1 MTEYDYNW
9 DNGLTQKLFVKFLK
23 KYGLM
28 DALYA
33 IKGIGYTFRP
43 LSIRRISDFFIDV
56 FESTDDE
63 YYFRC
68 SYNRLQLSQL
78 WRFYLLEN
86 VDKYPYPNGDRYLM
100 KNDITSSISHN
111 GYRESKEIRE
121 LFKKYNII
129 NSYN

>member
-1 MTEYDYNW
+1 MTKYDYNW
-9 DNGLTQKLFVKFLK
+9 DNGLTQKLFIKFLK

-33 IKGIGYTFRP
+33 IRGIGYTFRP
-43 LSIRRISDFFIDV
+43 LSIRRMGDFFIEV
-56 FESTDDE
+56 FETFEDE
-63 YYFRC
+63 RYFRC

-86 VDKYPYPNGDRYLM
+86 VDEYPNRDRDLM
-100 KNDITSSISHN
+100 RSTITSSISNN

-121 LFKKYNII
+121 LFKKYNIT

>member
-1 MTEYDYNW
+1 MTKYDYNW
-9 DNGLTQKLFVKFLK
+9 DNELTQKLFVKFLK

-33 IKGIGYTFRP
+33 IRGIGYTFRP
-43 LSIRRISDFFIDV
+43 LSIRRIGDFFIEV
-56 FESTDDE
+56 FETPEDE
-63 YYFRC
+63 RYFRC

-86 VDKYPYPNGDRYLM
+86 VDEYPNRDRDLM
-100 KNDITSSISHN
+100 RSTITSSISNN

-121 LFKKYNII
+121 LFEKYNIT

>member
-1 MTEYDYNW
+1 MTKYDYNW
-9 DNGLTQKLFVKFLK
+9 DNGLTQKLFIKFLK

-33 IKGIGYTFRP
+33 IRGIGYTFRP
-43 LSIRRISDFFIDV
+43 LSIRRMGDFFIEV
-56 FESTDDE
+56 FETFEDE
-63 YYFRC
+63 RYFRC

-86 VDKYPYPNGDRYLM
+86 VDEYPNRDRDLM
-100 KNDITSSISHN
+100 RSTITSSISNN

-121 LFKKYNII
+121 LFEKYNIT
-129 NSYN
+129 NSYK

>member
-9 DNGLTQKLFVKFLK
+9 DNGLTQKLFIKFLK

-33 IKGIGYTFRP
+33 IKGFGYKLRP
-43 LSIRRISDFFIDV
+43 VSIRMITDYFIDV
-56 FESTDDE
+56 FPHVEDE
-63 YYFRC
+63 HYFRC
-68 SYNRLQLSQL
+68 SYGRLQLSQL
-78 WRFYLLEN
+78 WRFFLLEH
-86 VDKYPYPNGDRYLM
+86 VDEYHEKDR
-100 KNDITSSISHN
+100 KNIKSYITSGLSNN
-111 GYRESKEIRE
+111 GYRGSKEVRE

>member
-1 MTEYDYNW
+1 MTKYNCNW

-33 IKGIGYTFRP
+33 IRGIGYTFRP
-43 LSIRRISDFFIDV
+43 LSIRRIGDFFIEV
-56 FESTDDE
+56 FETFEDE
-63 YYFRC
+63 RYFRC

-86 VDKYPYPNGDRYLM
+86 VDEYPNRDRDLM
-100 KNDITSSISHN
+100 RSTITSSISHN

-121 LFKKYNII
+121 LFEKYNIT
-129 NSYN
+129 NSYDY